1 MSRSPIYSDFSQV
14 LSGVNTIRAYNDQG
28 RFITNLESSVDKNS
42 VANITQQL
50 CSNWLAIRLD
60 FLGAMV
66 SVFVAVM
73 AIATNG
79 FIPAGFLA
87 LGLTYSF
94 QLTQYMKFVVR
105 IVATM
110 ESQMNAVERIRHYM
124 TNIEKEVLP
133 TDPSEQ
139 AVVPEEWP
147 SSGTIAVNSIQMSYG
162 SGPLVLKDVSFD
174 IEPREKVGLVG
185 RTGCGKSSVIVAMYR
200 FQKLREGS
208 IIIDGLDIATI
219 PVKVLRSRLGIIP
232 QDPVMFSA
240 SLRFNLDPFNKSS
253 DDELWSVLTSAQMKD
268 HVNSLPG
275 KLDEIVAE
283 GGDNFSAGQRQV
295 QCDPPY

>member
-162 SGPLVLKDVSFD
+162 SGPLVLKDVSFN

-208 IIIDGLDIATI
+208 ITIDGLDIATI